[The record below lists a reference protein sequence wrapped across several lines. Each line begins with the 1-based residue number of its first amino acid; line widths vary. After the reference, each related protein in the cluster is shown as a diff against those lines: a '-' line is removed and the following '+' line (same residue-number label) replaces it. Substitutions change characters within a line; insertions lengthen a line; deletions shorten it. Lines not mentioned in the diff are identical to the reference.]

1 MPLSELIVALKRGK
15 VIKVVGDRNIIIQG
29 VTGSNIRIND
39 TTELE
44 KRLEEFIGTFKQPLY
59 FIVFAKK
66 KHDWDPFGK
75 MKILELIQD
84 CVANINNANIA
95 VLFMDPLQEIDDNT
109 ADNLKEI
116 KDRSIL
122 LFEAEYDYCTC
133 FQEVFNNHEI
143 GGCIAI
149 PQYTQD
155 VDTTSG
161 HSRLGTL
168 SRIRANIERIHQRKK
183 TYHYALK
190 NIRED
195 IDIMEAINNIIAV
208 YMTGYTYNQGL
219 VIPKNAKEK
228 ASSPTDLHLI

>member
-44 KRLEEFIGTFKQPLY
+44 KRLEEFIGTFKQSLY
-59 FIVFAKK
+59 FIVFAEK
-66 KHDWDPFGK
+66 KHKWDPFGN

-95 VLFMDPLQEIDDNT
+95 VLFMDPLQDIDDNT
-109 ADNLKEI
+109 ADNLKDI
-116 KDRSIL
+116 KERSIL
-122 LFEAEYDYCTC
+122 LFEAKHEYCTC
-133 FQEVFNNHEI
+133 FQEVFNNRKI

-161 HSRLGTL
+161 HNRLGTL

-208 YMTGYTYNQGL
+208 YMTGYTYNQGW